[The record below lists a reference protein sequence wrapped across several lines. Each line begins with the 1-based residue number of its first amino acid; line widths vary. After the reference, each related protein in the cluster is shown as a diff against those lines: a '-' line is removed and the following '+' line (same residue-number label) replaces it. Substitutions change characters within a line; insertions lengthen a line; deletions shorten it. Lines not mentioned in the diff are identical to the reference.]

1 MSNSYTSIKDD
12 YLMVTYNPVLQ
23 SYEYQL
29 YHVLDISK
37 INGKTIVNVQ
47 YTNKDNLISRVSLS
61 KTEFLNLILSKV
73 LIPMQ

>member
-12 YLMVTYNPVLQ
+12 YLMVIYNPVLQ